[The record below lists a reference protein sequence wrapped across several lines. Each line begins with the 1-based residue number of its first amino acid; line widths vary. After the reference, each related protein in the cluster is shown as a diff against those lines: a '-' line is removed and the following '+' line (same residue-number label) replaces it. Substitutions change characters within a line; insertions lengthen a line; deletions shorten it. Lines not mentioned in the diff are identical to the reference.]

1 MNRRELEIRLQD
13 LLEGELDA
21 SGLDGLQQELREN
34 SEARELYRD
43 YVRLQ
48 NALQIRR
55 AGVDLVGVVPM
66 DQVVERRQRRML
78 RNSGYAAAAVLL
90 VGLLVMTFFM
100 VREQPPALAFT
111 TSPGT
116 EFALRGMGGEDSPHG
131 MVIEE
136 GTQLEIQR
144 GTVELKFASGVR
156 GIIKGPADLT
166 LHRKDLLYLARGT
179 GWFEVP
185 EEAIGFKVSTP
196 DLVLTD
202 LGTEFGVLTQPDF
215 LDEVHVFTGKVDLLN
230 RYGLKREQLAVE
242 DEAWVAGPA
251 GRWKKIPL
259 RRDHFLTELPKTALK
274 TGTYLFKDNFET
286 DSSANFT
293 CVNYSQGGKVAPE
306 SLAVDGGDSGLLEI
320 RAGYAVQVVHKEAT
334 LGVGESFKTDW
345 LTQVVAQNSV
355 TPSTSQVLTDDPTG
369 TRYSVRLRVDNG
381 VFDIDFRRGS
391 EGSYKWFNNSPFTA
405 PETFWVERY
414 SATEFAWFRGASVD
428 ERTKIAEITFESDPG
443 KLFVGL
449 QAYRMTSRFD
459 NLAITELGESSKAG
473 RGDDSVQG
481 ETDD

>member
-1 MNRRELEIRLQD
+1 MNRRELEIQLQD

-21 SGLDGLQQELREN
+21 SALEGLQQELREN
-34 SEARELYRD
+34 PEAQEMYRD

-48 NALQIRR
+48 NALQVRS

-66 DQVVERRQRRML
+66 YRVVERRQRRML
-78 RNSGYAAAAVLL
+78 RNSGLVAVAVVLI
-90 VGLLVMTFFM
+90 GLLVMAFFM
-100 VREQPPALAFT
+100 VQERPPTLAFT

-116 EFALRGMGGEDSPHG
+116 EFVLSGMGGEESPHG

-136 GTQLEIQR
+136 GTRLEIQR

-166 LHRKDLLYLARGT
+166 LHREDLLYLARGT

-242 DEAWVAGPA
+242 EEAWVTGPA

-259 RRDHFLTELPKTALK
+259 RRDHFLTVLPKTAPK
-274 TGTYLFKDNFET
+274 TGTYVFKDDFET
-286 DSSANFT
+286 DTTANFT
-293 CVNYSQGGKVAPE
+293 CVDYTRGGKVAPE
-306 SLAVDGGDSGLLEI
+306 SLSVDDGGNGLLEI
-320 RAGYAVQVVHKEAT
+320 SAGYAVQVVHKEAT
-334 LGVGESFKTDW
+334 LGVGECFKTDW

-355 TPSTSQVLTDDPTG
+355 TSSTSQVLTDDPNG
-369 TRYSVRLRVDNG
+369 RRYSIRLRVNNG
-381 VFDIDFRRGS
+381 VFDIDFRRGFK
-391 EGSYKWFNNSPFTA
+391 GSFEWFNNSPFTA
-405 PETFWVERY
+405 PETFWVERI
-414 SATEFAWFRGASVD
+414 SETKFAWYRGASQD
-428 ERTKIAEITFESDPG
+428 ERVKIAEFTFESDPG
-443 KLFVGL
+443 ELFVGL

-459 NLAITELGESSKAG
+459 NLSIINLDDPSNGKNSK
-473 RGDDSVQG
+473 
-481 ETDD
+481 

>member
-13 LLEGELDA
+13 LLEGELEV
-21 SGLDGLQQELREN
+21 SVLDELQQELREN
-34 SEARELYRD
+34 PEARELYRE

-55 AGVDLVGVVPM
+55 AGLDLVGVVPM

-78 RNSGYAAAAVLL
+78 RNSGFAAAAVLL
-90 VGLLVMTFFM
+90 VGLLVMAFFL

-111 TSPGT
+111 TSPGA
-116 EFALRGMGGEDSPHG
+116 EFVLSGMGGEDSPHG

-136 GTQLEIQR
+136 GTRLEIKR
-144 GTVELKFASGVR
+144 GIVELKFASGVR

-166 LHRKDLLYLARGT
+166 LHREDLLYLARGT

-185 EEAIGFKVSTP
+185 EEAIGFKVKTP

-202 LGTEFGVLTQPDF
+202 LGTEFGILTQPEF
-215 LDEVHVFTGKVDLLN
+215 LDEVHVFKGKVDLLN
-230 RYGLKREQLAVE
+230 RYGLKKQQLAVE

-251 GRWKKIPL
+251 GRWKKITL
-259 RRDHFLTELPKTALK
+259 RPDHFLKQLPKTAPK
-274 TGTYLFKDNFET
+274 TGTYVFQDDFET
-286 DSSANFT
+286 DTSSDYTSIDYARGTAIPDEF
-293 CVNYSQGGKVAPE
+293 SI
-306 SLAVDGGDSGLLEI
+306 DSENSNVLEI
-320 RAGYAVQVVHKEAT
+320 RASYGAQVVHKEAT
-334 LGVGESFKTDW
+334 LEVGQCFKTDW
-345 LTQVVAQNSV
+345 MTQVVAHNSV
-355 TPSTSQVLTDDPTG
+355 KPSTSQVLNNDPKG
-369 TRYSVRLRVDNG
+369 VGYNVRLRVDNG
-381 VFDIDFRRGS
+381 VFEIDFRRGS

-405 PETFWVERY
+405 PDTFWVERY

-449 QAYRMTSRFD
+449 QAYKMTSRFD
-459 NLAITELGESSKAG
+459 NLAITEQGESSKVG
-473 RGDDSVQG
+473 RGDDSAQG
-481 ETDD
+481 ERDD

>member
-1 MNRRELEIRLQD
+1 MNRRELEMQLQD
-13 LLEGELDA
+13 LLEGVLDA
-21 SGLDGLQQELREN
+21 SALDGLQQELREN
-34 SEARELYRD
+34 PEARELYRE

-48 NALQIRR
+48 NALQMRS

-66 DQVVERRQRRML
+66 DQVVERRQRRMM
-78 RNSGYAAAAVLL
+78 RNSGFAAAAVLL
-90 VGLLVMTFFM
+90 VGLLVMAFFM
-100 VREQPPALAFT
+100 VREQPSALAFT

-116 EFALRGMGGEDSPHG
+116 EFVLSGMGGEDSPQG

-136 GTQLEIQR
+136 GTRLEIKR

-185 EEAIGFKVSTP
+185 EEAIGFQVSTP

-202 LGTEFGVLTQPDF
+202 LGTEFGILTQPDF
-215 LDEVHVFTGKVDLLN
+215 LDEVHVFSGKVEVLN
-230 RYGLKREQLAVE
+230 RYGLKRQQLAVE

-259 RRDHFLTELPKTALK
+259 RPDHFIKKLPKTAPK
-274 TGTYLFKDNFET
+274 AGTYVFQDDFET
-286 DSSANFT
+286 DSSDDYT
-293 CVNYSQGGKVAPE
+293 YVDYDRGRKLAPE
-306 SLAVDGGDSGLLEI
+306 SLTVDAGDNGLLEI
-320 RAGYAVQVVHKEAT
+320 RAVYAVQAVHKEAT
-334 LGVGESFKTDW
+334 LGVGECFKTNW

-369 TRYSVRLRVDNG
+369 RRYSVRLRVNNG
-381 VFDIDFRRGS
+381 VFGIDFRRGS
-391 EGSYKWFNNSPFTA
+391 KGSFKWFNNSPFTA
-405 PETFWVERY
+405 PETFWVERINE
-414 SATEFAWFRGASVD
+414 TEFAWYRGASED
-428 ERTKIAEITFESDPG
+428 ERVKIAEFTFESDPG

-449 QAYRMTSRFD
+449 QAFRMTARFD
-459 NLAITELGESSKAG
+459 NLSIVTLDEPSGEEK
-473 RGDDSVQG
+473 D
-481 ETDD
+481 E